1 MYGNVMEKHGDALLW
16 LGTILRIYAGT
27 GFVKAKWS
35 SVL

>member
-1 MYGNVMEKHGDALLW
+1 MYGNVMEKLGGALWW

-27 GFVKAKWS
+27 GFAKAKWS